1 MAVNINLENIKV
13 LDELRSLKTALQDSL
28 DVNNL
33 NSLAHELAV
42 KSAAPEFWSLEAAK
56 REEILKE
63 LASVNARL
71 DAWHNICTELEE
83 LEILEELLSSS
94 GYDDKD
100 LALEFSKRA
109 EGLREA
115 IEHESLLLLLIDEYD
130 ACNAILTVHAGSGG
144 LDSQDWAEMLLRMY
158 LKYAERENFKIKI
171 LNIASDEE
179 AGIKSAEIMIEG
191 DNAYGFFKSESGVHR
206 LVRISPFD
214 AAHRRH
220 TSFAS
225 VLVSPEIPD
234 DINLNIDIRPED
246 LKIDTFRAS
255 GAGGQY
261 VNRTDSAVRITH
273 LPSNIV
279 VTCQNERS
287 QHMNKQVALRIL
299 KSRLYER
306 ALNERQEELNA
317 VIGDK
322 KESSWGSQI
331 RSYTL
336 HPYTLVKDHRT
347 SYETGNIQAVL
358 DGYIDNFIMEYLRAH
373 ARGEI

>member
-1 MAVNINLENIKV
+1 M
-13 LDELRSLKTALQDSL
+13 
-28 DVNNL
+28 
-33 NSLAHELAV
+33 
-42 KSAAPEFWSLEAAK
+42 
-56 REEILKE
+56 
-63 LASVNARL
+63 NARL
-71 DAWHNICTELEE
+71 DAWNNICTELEE

-109 EGLREA
+109 DSLRDA

-347 SYETGNIQAVL
+347 GCETGNIQAVL